1 MAKQSAVK
9 ANKKIGNPFQ
19 RIISFDED
27 KPYSVLGPQLDEDNK
42 ELSINCYLPFA
53 EKVWIKRKG
62 KKLTEAEKINPSG
75 IFSAK
80 FENTTE
86 IFPYKIVIESNGN
99 KSEFEDPY
107 YYRTE
112 ITDMDVYLLGEGNHF
127 KSWEKLGAHKTSIKG
142 VRGVIFR
149 IWVPDVKAVSIT
161 GEFNDWTEGLLPME
175 NCRDTG
181 YWTLFLPG
189 VKEGDLYKYAIKTKS
204 PAKVIYKSDP
214 YAFSAELRPGNASKV
229 AVIDKYKWKDTEW
242 MKTRRKY
249 DYRNQP
255 MNIYEVH
262 LGSWKKDYDN
272 PDFKNDW
279 GYKSYKQLA
288 YELVEHCKTYGYTH
302 IELLPIME
310 HPLDASWGYQVT
322 GFFAPTSRYGSP
334 EDFMLF
340 VDHCH
345 QNNIGVILDW
355 VPGHFPSD
363 EHGLNNFNGKQ
374 IYAYTNPKKGFHNGW
389 GTYVFDYAKT
399 EVTNFLI
406 ANALFW
412 LKVYHIDG
420 LRVDAVASM
429 LYLDYCR
436 NEGEWEPN
444 ELGGKENL
452 EAVAFL
458 KKLNDTVH
466 KYHKG
471 TLMIAEESTDWQG
484 VTKPT
489 YLGGLGFDMK
499 WNMGWMHDVLEYF
512 SKDPIY
518 RKYFHNKITFSLWYS
533 FNENYLL
540 PISHDEVVHLKK
552 ALVSKMPGQLKSM
565 FSNMR
570 TFFGF
575 MFGHP
580 GKKLNFMTNDI
591 GQFHEWNADT
601 AMQWDVLNEDLN
613 VKLQKFFKD
622 LSSIYHQYRAFY
634 EIDFR
639 SDGFHWLDF
648 TDSDNSVLSFVR
660 YSADKKQML
669 LFTFNMTPVHRKDYE
684 FGTPRAG
691 FYREILNSDAV
702 EYGGTGEGN
711 LGGIHTEDRYKFQW
725 PYTIKVNLPPLAV
738 NIFIH
743 ELEDEFTQEVK
754 TDENKTEQ
762 IEDDKQ
768 EVQEETNEEQNDNS
782 NNEVNETTNEETQTI
797 SPEEIQTETQKEVST
812 ETDAP
817 EIINKETEQP
827 N

>member
-1 MAKQSAVK
+1 MAKQAK
-9 ANKKIGNPFQ
+9 NKKITGPFEK
-19 RIISFDED
+19 IISFDESR
-27 KPYSVLGPQLDEDNK
+27 PYSILGPQINKTKK

-53 EKVWIKRKG
+53 DKVFIKRKG
-62 KKLTEAEKINPSG
+62 GKLTEAVKAHPKG
-75 IFSAK
+75 IFSAA
-80 FENTTE
+80 FPDTSE
-86 IFPYKIVIESNGN
+86 IFPYKIVIEINGE

-112 ITDMDVYLLGEGNHF
+112 IHETDIYLLGEGNHF
-127 KSWEKLGAHKTSIKG
+127 KSYEKLGAHKTSIKG
-142 VRGVIFR
+142 VKGVMFR
-149 IWVPDVKAVSIT
+149 LWAPNAKAVSLT
-161 GEFNDWTEGLLPME
+161 GEFNDWKEGLLPME
-175 NCRDTG
+175 NCRGTG

-189 VKEGDLYKYAIKTKS
+189 MKEGDLYKYAVKTKS
-204 PAKVIYKSDP
+204 PVKVLFKSDP
-214 YAFSAELRPGNASKV
+214 YAFSGELRPGNASKV
-229 AVIDKYKWKDTEW
+229 AEITKYKWNDSDWLKSR
-242 MKTRRKY
+242 KKY
-249 DYRNQP
+249 DYKKEP
-255 MNIYEVH
+255 LSIYEVH
-262 LGSWKKDYDN
+262 LGSWKKDFDN
-272 PDFKNDW
+272 PDFKNEW
-279 GYKSYKQLA
+279 GFKSYKQLA
-288 YELVEHCKTYGYTH
+288 YELVSHCKEYGYTH

-310 HPLDASWGYQVT
+310 HPLDASWGYQIT
-322 GFFAPTSRYGSP
+322 GFFAPTSRYGTP

-340 VDHCH
+340 VDYCH
-345 QNNIGVILDW
+345 RNNIGVILDW
-355 VPGHFPSD
+355 VPGHFPTD
-363 EHGLNNFNGKQ
+363 EHGLNNFDGKQ
-374 IYAYTNPKKGFHNGW
+374 IYAYTNPKKGFHQGW
-389 GTYVFDYAKT
+389 GTYIFDYSKT

-412 LKVYHIDG
+412 LKIYHIDG

-452 EAVAFL
+452 EAVEFL

-518 RKYFHNKITFSLWYS
+518 RKYSHNKITFSLWYS

-552 ALVSKMPGQLKSM
+552 ALLSKMPGELWRM
-565 FSNMR
+565 FANMR

-591 GQFHEWNADT
+591 GQFHEWNFET
-601 AMQWDVLNEDLN
+601 AMQWEVLEEEELN
-613 VKLQKFFKD
+613 VKLRKFYKD
-622 LSSIYHQYRAFY
+622 LSRIYHDYRAFY

-648 TDSDNSVLSFVR
+648 TDADHSVLSFVR
-660 YSADKKQML
+660 YSEDKKQML
-669 LFTFNMTPVHRKDYE
+669 LFTFNLTPIHRKDYE
-684 FGTPRAG
+684 FGTPRPG
-691 FYREILNSDAV
+691 YYKEILNSDAE

-711 LGGIHTEDRYKFQW
+711 LGGLNTEDRYKFQW
-725 PYTIKVNLPPLAV
+725 PYTLKVNLPPLAV
-738 NIFIH
+738 NIFLH
-743 ELEDEFTQEVK
+743 ELGDDEPQQKRTEQKEIK
-754 TDENKTEQ
+754 PEEQKTEP
-762 IEDDKQ
+762 IEESTNQ
-768 EVQEETNEEQNDNS
+768 ENVTEHTTEILKENITENFIEETNNDD
-782 NNEVNETTNEETQTI
+782 NE
-797 SPEEIQTETQKEVST
+797 
-812 ETDAP
+812 
-817 EIINKETEQP
+817 
-827 N
+827 